1 MNTKV
6 NFHRLYNLGMIKGN
20 KNKVY
25 TKRGTELT
33 IKVNKTNGSRYVTLS
48 KKKYGK
54 PQYLNVDKLY
64 FELFLKKREVQEQSV
79 LGCSD
84 YSKSELRYQNNKGLQ
99 SPLKG
104 RDNIISVSGYFLK
117 GKHKGKKVAVLP
129 TNILKW
135 YMENY
140 GLRNN
145 ELIVV
150 KEELRRRNNET
161 NRIQT
166 IS

>member
-6 NFHRLYNLGMIKGN
+6 TFHRLYNLGMVKGN

-25 TKRGTELT
+25 TKRGKQLT
-33 IKVNKTNGSRYVTLS
+33 IKVNTKNNSRYVTLS
-48 KKKYGK
+48 KRKYNK
-54 PQYLNVDKLY
+54 LQHVNVDRLY
-64 FELFLKKREVQEQSV
+64 FELFGKKRKVQEHFV

-104 RDNIISVSGYFLK
+104 RENIISVSGYFLK
-117 GKHKGKKVAVLP
+117 GKHRGKKVSDVS
-129 TNILKW
+129 TENLKW
-135 YMENY
+135 YLENY

-150 KEELRRRNNET
+150 KEELNKR
-161 NRIQT
+161 
-166 IS
+166 

>member
-6 NFHRLYNLGMIKGN
+6 IYHKLYNLGMVKGN

-33 IKVNKTNGSRYVTLS
+33 IKVNKTNNSRYVTLS
-48 KKKYGK
+48 RRKYGK

-64 FELFLKKREVQEQSV
+64 FELFSKKRKVQERNV

-84 YSKSELRYQNNKGLQ
+84 YSKSELRSQNNKGLQ
-99 SPLKG
+99 SPLMG
-104 RDNIISVSGYFLK
+104 RENLISVSGYFLK
-117 GKHKGKKVAVLP
+117 GKHRGKKVSDVS
-129 TNILKW
+129 TDNLKW
-135 YMENY
+135 YLENY

-150 KEELRRRNNET
+150 REELEKR
-161 NRIQT
+161 
-166 IS
+166 

>member
-1 MNTKV
+1 MNTNV
-6 NFHRLYNLGMIKGN
+6 TFHKLYNLGMVKGN

-33 IKVNKTNGSRYVTLS
+33 IKVNSKNNSRYVTLS
-48 KKKYGK
+48 KRKYGK

-64 FELFLKKREVQEQSV
+64 FELFLKRKGEVQQRV
-79 LGCSD
+79 VGCSD
-84 YSKSELRYQNNKGLQ
+84 YSKSELRDSNRKGLQ

-104 RDNIISVSGYFLK
+104 RDNLISVSGYFLK
-117 GKHKGKKVAVLP
+117 GKYKGKKVSVIP
-129 TNILKW
+129 TENLKW
-135 YMENY
+135 YLENY

-150 KEELRRRNNET
+150 REELKRRE
-161 NRIQT
+161 
-166 IS
+166 